1 MATLT
6 RPIALLGHDGGR
18 AERSLHG
25 RGARGGDAEA
35 QLRGMASAGVSDE
48 AYRRAYR
55 ECMSA
60 RGF

>member
-25 RGARGGDAEA
+25 RGARGEPRRS
-35 QLRGMASAGVSDE
+35 LRGMASAGVSDE

-55 ECMSA
+55 ECQSA